1 MTRLPQTTM
10 VSPIDTAWDVIK
22 GEAFH
27 PSVAGY
33 MAAGHG
39 GERDQAILQEMRRI
53 EEMYGSVPLNAQEAQ
68 AADDRYM
75 ELEDSLSD
83 DPHAL
88 ESMRAARPNAQR
100 ENRPRMAFDFPF
112 DAYGRASRT
121 VIEPSTHNMPPK
133 TMRSA
138 DRDLLRLRMYNAG
151 RGKPVG
157 PTGELDTFGHLSD
170 EPIGLS
176 RTDTQILS
184 DRHDREQEFD
194 LRRSS
199 DSPIDTAW
207 SILKELS
214 REDLQHAARTG
225 GIPMTE
231 ARRQAYEDEGLPL
244 STGGGFRTMPDTEA
258 QLMMETQRRFRQ
270 GGGNLPP
277 GMTDERFERMG
288 MEDVRSNQVHDADE
302 FGDPNFEPES
312 DSLEPEGRM
321 GFNLAH
327 ASLEDPSFA
336 ERYDPEPEIDPELS
350 QFQTGTT
357 PSNPFELAIHSIEQK
372 RRQKAYEQH
381 LLQQQRQRMAQAQ
394 RPQMSQ
400 SSRVRRPGESKNAYR
415 RRMSRR
421 R

>member
-10 VSPIDTAWDVIK
+10 VSPIDAAWNVAK
-22 GEAFH
+22 GEPFH

-33 MAAGHG
+33 MGRSKPSNLFPFMAN
-39 GERDQAILQEMRRI
+39 RRI
-53 EEMYGSVPLNAQEAQ
+53 QRPT
-68 AADDRYM
+68 ADF
-75 ELEDSLSD
+75 
-83 DPHAL
+83 
-88 ESMRAARPNAQR
+88 
-100 ENRPRMAFDFPF
+100 ENRISGKDDGFEGEEERAL
-112 DAYGRASRT
+112 ASR
-121 VIEPSTHNMPPK
+121 V
-133 TMRSA
+133 
-138 DRDLLRLRMYNAG
+138 D
-151 RGKPVG
+151 
-157 PTGELDTFGHLSD
+157 
-170 EPIGLS
+170 
-176 RTDTQILS
+176 DTQDVQRLAQGGYLGRRPAS
-184 DRHDREQEFD
+184 HV

-400 SSRVRRPGESKNAYR
+400 SSRARRPGESKNAYR
-415 RRMSRR
+415 KRMSRGR
-421 R
+421 